1 MSDQTQRTAQADPE
15 AAPALRTE
23 IRALAALAGPIIISQ
38 LGQVG
43 MSTADTMM
51 VGRLGATPLAAA
63 ALGSAIH
70 FFGVLVCTGILL
82 GMAPLVSQAFGA
94 GDRQRCRE
102 VLVQGLW
109 LALLLS
115 LPLMLGSLFGEPITR
130 LLGQDADIAKLTGDY
145 LFTLTF
151 GIPPLLI
158 FVAFRQFLE
167 GMGYVRPPMVITFLG
182 LATNVIGNFVL
193 IYGVEGVIPPMGLV
207 GAGWATT
214 ITRWAMLF
222 ATLLYIHFH
231 PELRPFDHVHLAPD
245 RRALRTMFGI
255 GAPAGIHFGLEVG
268 LFSFAAVVMG
278 WLGAVELAS
287 HQVTINIASTT
298 FMVALGVSFAGSI
311 RVGQHIGARRPVHMR
326 LAARATYFLAA
337 GFMGMCAL
345 LFLLMPRALIGL
357 YTNDPAIIALGAKLL
372 LVAAAFQLFDGA
384 QVAGTSVL
392 RGAADTRI
400 PMVLAA
406 VGYWVVGM
414 PVGIALAFA
423 ADLGAVGIWIGLS
436 AGLAMVALLLLARV
450 RNRLWRHVP
459 EAAGPIH
466 S

>member
-1 MSDQTQRTAQADPE
+1 MHP
-15 AAPALRTE
+15 AARTE
-23 IRALAALAGPIIISQ
+23 PVPPPSLKVEIAALASLAGPIIVSQ

-63 ALGSAIH
+63 ALGSALH

-109 LALLLS
+109 LSLILS
-115 LPLMLGSLFGEPITR
+115 APLMLSSLFGEPITR
-130 LLGQDADIAKLTGDY
+130 ALGQQADIAVLTGDY
-145 LFTLTF
+145 LFALTF
-151 GIPPLLI
+151 GIPPLLM

-167 GMGYVRPPMVITFLG
+167 GMGHVRPPMMITFFG
-182 LATNVIGNFVL
+182 LATNVVGNWIL
-193 IYGVEGVIPPMGLV
+193 IYGIDGLIPPMGLV

-214 ITRWAMLF
+214 LTRWAMLG

-231 PELRPFDHVHLAPD
+231 PELRPFDHVRLSPD
-245 RRALRTMFGI
+245 RALLRKMFGI
-255 GAPAGIHFGLEVG
+255 GAPAGAHFGLEVG
-268 LFSFAAVVMG
+268 LFSFAAVLMG
-278 WLGAVELAS
+278 WIGAVELAS

-311 RVGQHIGARRPVHMR
+311 RVGQHIGGRRPAHMR
-326 LAARATYFLAA
+326 YAARATYLLAT
-337 GFMGMCAL
+337 GFMGICAL

-384 QVAGTSVL
+384 QVAGTAVL

-400 PMVLAA
+400 PMVLAG
-406 VGYWVVGM
+406 VGYWIVGM
-414 PVGIALAFA
+414 PVGMLLAFTA
-423 ADLGAVGIWIGLS
+423 GMGAVGIWVGLS
-436 AGLAMVALLLLARV
+436 AGLAMVAVLLLARV
-450 RNRLWRHVP
+450 RSQLWKHVP
-459 EAAGPIH
+459 DATAQPH
-466 S
+466 H